1 MADFP
6 YAARDV
12 GVDSRVLKP
21 AALYR
26 GGLMLATSGGA
37 ATVAVYDGI
46 DATGELIDYFS
57 AAASGKDRNYI
68 GPGIIL
74 KHGLYVDIGSNVS
87 KFTIFYEPEPRA
99 LG

>member
-1 MADFP
+1 MGSWP

-26 GGLMLATSGGA
+26 GGLLLAGSGGA
-37 ATVAVYDGI
+37 STVAVYDGI
-46 DATGELIDYFS
+46 DTTGELIDYFS
-57 AAASGKDRNYI
+57 AAASARDRNYI
-68 GPGIIL
+68 GDGVIL
-74 KHGLYVDIGSNVS
+74 KRGLYVDVGSNVS
-87 KFTIFYEPEPRA
+87 KFTIFYEPEPRS